1 MAVHPPMIDLLI
13 FDFDGLI
20 LDTETPEYEAW
31 QEIYAEF
38 GVRLS
43 LDAWADCIGQRA
55 GVFDPIAHLESLI
68 GATVPRAELRERHRL
83 RFHRLV
89 HDEALRPGIVSYLDD
104 ADRLGIQLAVA
115 SSATRD
121 WVVGHLMRHAIDHRF
136 ACIVTVED
144 VTHAKPDPELF
155 NLALAR
161 LNVPADRAVVIED
174 SPNGLLAA
182 NRAGIF
188 AVAVPNPVTAGLHLG
203 HADLTIASLAQCP
216 VPELIETIS
225 KIRTP

>member
-1 MAVHPPMIDLLI
+1 MLDLLI

-38 GVRLS
+38 GVTLA
-43 LDAWADCIGQRA
+43 LDAWSESIGTRA
-55 GVFDPIAHLESLI
+55 GTFDPIAHLEAVL
-68 GATVPRAELRERHRL
+68 GRDVPRAELKERHQL
-83 RFHRLV
+83 RFHRLLYA
-89 HDEALRPGIVSYLDD
+89 EALRPGIASYLDD
-104 ADRLGIQLAVA
+104 ADRLGIKLAVA
-115 SSATRD
+115 SSASRD
-121 WVVGHLMRHAIDHRF
+121 WVEGHLTRHGIVNRF

-161 LNVPADRAVVIED
+161 TGMSADRAVVLED

-188 AVAVPNPVTAGLHLG
+188 AVAVPNLVTAELHLG
-203 HADLTIASLAQCP
+203 HADLTVPSLA
-216 VPELIETIS
+216 EFSLEKLIEEIAA
-225 KIRTP
+225 IRGSAAPAPQ

>member
-1 MAVHPPMIDLLI
+1 MIDLVI

-20 LDTETPEYEAW
+20 LDTETPEFEAW
-31 QEIYAEF
+31 QEIYGEYGAA
-38 GVRLS
+38 LS

-55 GVFDPIAHLESLI
+55 GVFDPIAHLEKLI
-68 GATVPRAELRERHRL
+68 GRDVPRAELKERHRA
-83 RFHRLV
+83 RFHQLV
-89 HDEALRPGIVSYLDD
+89 HDEALRPGILSYLDD
-104 ADRLGIQLAVA
+104 ADRLGIKLSVA

-121 WVVGHLMRHAIDHRF
+121 WVEGHLTRHEIAHRF
-136 ACIVTVED
+136 ASIVTVED

-161 LNVPADRAVVIED
+161 TGVAAERAVVLED

-188 AVAVPNPVTAGLHLG
+188 AVAVPNPVTAALHLG
-203 HADLTIASLAQCP
+203 HADLTVASLAECLL
-216 VPELIETIS
+216 EKLIEEIDEARGNARLS
-225 KIRTP
+225 L

>member
-1 MAVHPPMIDLLI
+1 MINLVI

-20 LDTETPEYEAW
+20 LDTETPEFEAW

-38 GVRLS
+38 GVTMS

-68 GATVPRAELRERHRL
+68 GRNVPGDDLKERHRV
-83 RFHRLV
+83 RFHQLV
-89 HDEALRPGIVSYLDD
+89 HEEALRPGIISFLDD
-104 ADRLGIQLAVA
+104 ANRLEIGLAVA

-121 WVVGHLMRHAIDHRF
+121 WVEGHLKRHNIAHRF
-136 ACIVTVED
+136 AHIVTVED
-144 VTHAKPDPELF
+144 VTHAKPEPELF
-155 NLALAR
+155 NSVLAR
-161 LNVPADRAVVIED
+161 TGVTADQAVVLED

-188 AVAVPNPVTAGLHLG
+188 AVAVPNPVTAALHLG
-203 HADLTIASLAQCP
+203 HADLTVDSLAECP
-216 VPELIETIS
+216 LPQLLKAIS
-225 KIRTP
+225 KVRALKEKLQ

>member
-1 MAVHPPMIDLLI
+1 MIELVI

-20 LDTETPEYEAW
+20 LDTETPEFEAW

-43 LDAWADCIGQRA
+43 LEAWADCIGQRA

-68 GATVPRAELRERHRL
+68 GRSVPRAELKERHRL

-89 HDEALRPGIVSYLDD
+89 HDESLRPGIASYLDD
-104 ADRLGIQLAVA
+104 ADRLRIKLAVA

-121 WVVGHLMRHAIDHRF
+121 WVEGHLTRHAIAHRF

-161 LNVPADRAVVIED
+161 TNVTADRAVVLED

-188 AVAVPNPVTAGLHLG
+188 AVAVPNPVTTGLYLG
-203 HADLTIASLAQCP
+203 HADLTVASLADCP
-216 VPELIETIS
+216 LKSLVETIATH
-225 KIRTP
+225 RAR